1 MATTPKIS
9 IIIPVYNVEEYL
21 PRCIDSLRNQSFQN
35 LEIILVDDGSPDN
48 SGKICDEYALK
59 DDRIK
64 VIHKENG
71 RAYDARNKGLDIATG
86 DFIGFMDSDDFI
98 HPEMYQSLYNL
109 LTDYNTDIA
118 QCSFTKVQSGEII
131 PPVPDNSPRVFSN
144 EGALAQLYSDVS
156 IEFAVI
162 WNKIYKK
169 ELVQNVR
176 FKKAFIHD
184 DEFFTYK
191 LFYAATKVVA
201 IDSEF
206 YYYYQS
212 PNSMIRSPF
221 SARKMEYAEA
231 MEERLT
237 FFREKR
243 LTDLYTLAQKKYCL
257 WILYFYYMYSNE
269 LQNFPELKKNLLQR
283 FKANSS
289 EVRKLEKHPWL
300 LKQSLKMADS
310 FPTFFGFIIYHR
322 MFRNSYRNPVSYLAK
337 FLSLE

>member
-1 MATTPKIS
+1 MKDKIS
-9 IIIPVYNVEEYL
+9 IIIPVYKVEEYL

-59 DDRIK
+59 DSRIK

-109 LTDYNTDIA
+109 LVKYDADIA
-118 QCSFTKVQSGEII
+118 QCSFIKVKNGEII
-131 PPVPDNSPRVFSN
+131 PPIYDNSPRVLSN
-144 EGALAQLYSDVS
+144 VAALAQLHSDASVG
-156 IEFAVI
+156 FAVI

-169 ELVQNVR
+169 ELLQDVR

-191 LFYAATKVVA
+191 LFYAASKVVTV
-201 IDSEF
+201 DSQF

-221 SARKMEYAEA
+221 SEWKMEYAEA
-231 MEERLT
+231 MEERLA
-237 FFREKR
+237 FFKEKGMM
-243 LTDLYTLAQKKYCL
+243 DLYTLAQKKYCL
-257 WILYFYYMYSNE
+257 WILYFNYIYSKE
-269 LQNFPELKKNLLQR
+269 LQNFPEFKKSLLQR
-283 FKANSS
+283 FENNSF
-289 EVRKLEKHPWL
+289 EVVKVKKHPRL
-300 LKQSLKMADS
+300 LKQSLKMAGL

-322 MFRNSYRNPVSYLAK
+322 MFRNSYRNPISYLAK